1 MAKHNFVAEV
11 YNLLSKFQSMQ
22 DKTIIG
28 SILKI
33 TFNQKYSF
41 FTLSGQNN
49 IF

>member
-22 DKTIIG
+22 DLENNFEK
-28 SILKI
+28 

-41 FTLSGQNN
+41 FTLSSQNN